1 MTDNEDGRDPIRPDT
16 VTAPSPAIGR
26 AELFRQMVEQANE
39 GIWAVDADGR
49 TIFANQRMAE
59 MLGCG
64 PDDLARAN
72 VLDFV
77 HGEDHDALR
86 DALERRQAGMSDQG
100 ERRYQRADGTVLVAL
115 VSASPLT
122 DTSGRSIGSFALI
135 TDITA
140 RSDAQA
146 ALVERESRLFAL
158 AHYDRV
164 TGLAT
169 RALVDETLERAGR
182 PVAVLFADLDGFKAI
197 NDTWGHAVGDRLL
210 AAVAG
215 RIQGTVRA
223 SDTAGRYG
231 GDEFV
236 VVAPGTDG
244 PDADALANR
253 LLSAVARPYD
263 IGGRTLEVGLSMGL
277 TISASSADTGAELL
291 DRADEAL
298 YFAKAAG
305 GRRWMGYVTGMAPHG
320 GPRRIH

>member
-1 MTDNEDGRDPIRPDT
+1 
-16 VTAPSPAIGR
+16 
-26 AELFRQMVEQANE
+26 
-39 GIWAVDADGR
+39 
-49 TIFANQRMAE
+49 
-59 MLGCG
+59 
-64 PDDLARAN
+64 

-77 HGEDHDALR
+77 RDDDHDALMVAIEQR
-86 DALERRQAGMSDQG
+86 PAGMAYEG

-115 VSASPLT
+115 ISRSPLT
-122 DTSGRSIGSFALI
+122 DASGRCIGSFAMMI
-135 TDITA
+135 DITA

-146 ALVERESRLFAL
+146 AQVERESRLFAL

-169 RALVDETLERAGR
+169 RSLVDETLERAAR

-197 NDTWGHAVGDRLL
+197 NDTWGHAAGDRLL

-215 RIQGTVRA
+215 RIQGAVRS
-223 SDTAGRYG
+223 SDIAGRYG

-236 VVAPGTDG
+236 VVAPGTTG
-244 PDADALANR
+244 PAADALAQR
-253 LLSAVARPYD
+253 IMSAVAHPYD

-305 GRRWMGYVTGMAPHG
+305 GRRWMGYVPDMARPGGTG
-320 GPRRIH
+320 RIH